1 MRDARSR
8 CAVPHRAAQVNPE
21 LYCAF
26 RRPGGVEYAEKDKQS
41 KAVMYGSNADDA
53 TPSTCLREGERC
65 PGFPFNP
72 HREYGRSRVAVRAT
86 DAAPQGGQQPEQLEQ
101 VQKLRIQVRALSQ
114 LAARRLTA
122 S

>member
-1 MRDARSR
+1 M
-8 CAVPHRAAQVNPE
+8 NPE

-41 KAVMYGSNADDA
+41 QAVMYGSNADDA
-53 TPSTCLREGERC
+53 TPSTSLREGERC

-72 HREYGRSRVAVRAT
+72 HREYGRSRVVVRAT